1 MLWLFVG
8 PMGFT
13 CWISFAPVFSFIYE
27 SPESPR
33 IVFLFY
39 SGGGGGGFVRF
50 HYFFSPIVMFYESV
64 PIQIRC
70 RYDYSGNRLNSAGIA
85 QEFNTISKTTLE
97 HAAWKL
103 RNHLRI
109 S

>member
-39 SGGGGGGFVRF
+39 SGGGGGIREVSLF
-50 HYFFSPIVMFYESV
+50 FFSNRDVLRVSPNSDTMSLRLFGESAQFGWNR
-64 PIQIRC
+64 PRIQ
-70 RYDYSGNRLNSAGIA
+70 YD
-85 QEFNTISKTTLE
+85 
-97 HAAWKL
+97 
-103 RNHLRI
+103 
-109 S
+109 